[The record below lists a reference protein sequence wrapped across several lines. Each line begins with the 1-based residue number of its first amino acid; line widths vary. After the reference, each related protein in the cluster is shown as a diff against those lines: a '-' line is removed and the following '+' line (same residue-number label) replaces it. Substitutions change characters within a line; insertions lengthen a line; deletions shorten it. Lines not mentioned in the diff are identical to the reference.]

1 MNDYNDLMNEYEEI
15 KNEIT
20 EETKCLANA
29 IIRIKSFQAGLDIF
43 RTNILMIP
51 EQNSKYFKEIDESII
66 DFSNKL
72 LSIKNLINNDM
83 ISPLNG
89 LSENANFV
97 SKNNLDIFNNI
108 KITLIQERQKLNKTK
123 DDYINF
129 ISKDSELITK
139 NEDENLFFNAKKEN
153 YFQLYKY
160 EVNQMNTIIQ
170 ENNNAYQ
177 KMYND
182 INNWREINKTKIW
195 FYLEKL
201 AQNIEKVGNYF
212 IDCSKNMIKAINEE
226 KEKDRI
232 LKNKG
237 NNIKNPRFEKIII
250 EDIDKK
256 EENKIETENKKNSD
270 NVNDFFDFDIVD
282 VNDIEFNYNEKDKK
296 TSEAT
301 NKKKK
306 GLGIFEKINPFAKKD
321 KSETNL
327 VSKNNSNQNE
337 KEESKLS
344 GNNKENNSEGKY
356 EKIINDIINKMIG
369 KDELLS
375 QDIRELMKLLKMEN
389 SSTKKLYSYTF
400 LRKLR
405 EMNKK
410 YIINLNNRKNFM
422 HLSNILNDIV
432 INDIK
437 DINDIT
443 EYNID
448 ILKLIIEISQIIIYK
463 DLYLFNILRKKNQYL
478 STKTFWSKIIMNFFI
493 NDLNKQSKIIL
504 KNQKKTKEKDNSH
517 SDKSKET
524 NIYLLEYIKFSNQIT
539 NYKKLNTEQK
549 IKLDQYA
556 RNNIPN
562 VLTKVIEGM
571 CSFYVKKNIIQEVIH
586 DFGKIFGF
594 KQEDNDYYNLLSET
608 YLNRNYIFNLK
619 KLSLQ
624 EKSEEKI
631 SKIIIISNVAK
642 FLPKNNFINLL
653 HLEKY
658 MTEPIKK
665 NIFKNFLSENISI
678 DERTRLWGLML
689 GISQIKKDYNYTQIL
704 NNILKSLENNEI
716 KKDSEFGKNIET
728 IILDVNRTFLKD
740 KSKSDIHQKSLKNI
754 LMCLVYIFKDV
765 GYFQGM
771 NYIAAFLFQVLD
783 LDEETTFYY
792 MLAIQKNTKFEEIFQ
807 KNLYLL
813 TMFFEVFKKILKI
826 YIPEIYQHEI
836 NNDLNENYYMPPWF
850 LTLFM
855 FSATAFDKKDAPKFI
870 FLIMEDFFLNGW
882 SAIFNAGYTVIQYHR
897 NEILGLK
904 LDKLLHYMVNNF
916 AKEDAKNENY
926 ENIKKLYIKNSFKI
940 NEELISKLLK
950 IKKYEENKNLNI

>member
-129 ISKDSELITK
+129 VSKDSELITK

-237 NNIKNPRFEKIII
+237 NIIKNPRFEKIII

-306 GLGIFEKINPFAKKD
+306 GLGIFE
-321 KSETNL
+321 
-327 VSKNNSNQNE
+327 
-337 KEESKLS
+337 
-344 GNNKENNSEGKY
+344 NKSEGKY
-356 EKIINDIINKMIG
+356 EKIINDITNKMIG

-422 HLSNILNDIV
+422 HVSNI
-432 INDIK
+432 
-437 DINDIT
+437 
-443 EYNID
+443 
-448 ILKLIIEISQIIIYK
+448 
-463 DLYLFNILRKKNQYL
+463 
-478 STKTFWSKIIMNFFI
+478 
-493 NDLNKQSKIIL
+493 
-504 KNQKKTKEKDNSH
+504 
-517 SDKSKET
+517 
-524 NIYLLEYIKFSNQIT
+524 
-539 NYKKLNTEQK
+539 
-549 IKLDQYA
+549 
-556 RNNIPN
+556 
-562 VLTKVIEGM
+562 
-571 CSFYVKKNIIQEVIH
+571 
-586 DFGKIFGF
+586 
-594 KQEDNDYYNLLSET
+594 
-608 YLNRNYIFNLK
+608 
-619 KLSLQ
+619 
-624 EKSEEKI
+624 
-631 SKIIIISNVAK
+631 
-642 FLPKNNFINLL
+642 
-653 HLEKY
+653 
-658 MTEPIKK
+658 
-665 NIFKNFLSENISI
+665 
-678 DERTRLWGLML
+678 
-689 GISQIKKDYNYTQIL
+689 
-704 NNILKSLENNEI
+704 
-716 KKDSEFGKNIET
+716 
-728 IILDVNRTFLKD
+728 
-740 KSKSDIHQKSLKNI
+740 
-754 LMCLVYIFKDV
+754 
-765 GYFQGM
+765 
-771 NYIAAFLFQVLD
+771 
-783 LDEETTFYY
+783 
-792 MLAIQKNTKFEEIFQ
+792 
-807 KNLYLL
+807 
-813 TMFFEVFKKILKI
+813 
-826 YIPEIYQHEI
+826 
-836 NNDLNENYYMPPWF
+836 
-850 LTLFM
+850 
-855 FSATAFDKKDAPKFI
+855 
-870 FLIMEDFFLNGW
+870 
-882 SAIFNAGYTVIQYHR
+882 
-897 NEILGLK
+897 
-904 LDKLLHYMVNNF
+904 
-916 AKEDAKNENY
+916 
-926 ENIKKLYIKNSFKI
+926 
-940 NEELISKLLK
+940 
-950 IKKYEENKNLNI
+950 

>member
-51 EQNSKYFKEIDESII
+51 EQNTKYFKEIDESII

-129 ISKDSELITK
+129 VSKDSELITK

-232 LKNKG
+232 LKNKE

-250 EDIDKK
+250 EDFDKK

-306 GLGIFEKINPFAKKD
+306 VIGIFEKIKSFAKKD

-327 VSKNNSNQNE
+327 VPKNSNNQNE

-356 EKIINDIINKMIG
+356 EKIINDI
-369 KDELLS
+369 
-375 QDIRELMKLLKMEN
+375 
-389 SSTKKLYSYTF
+389 
-400 LRKLR
+400 
-405 EMNKK
+405 
-410 YIINLNNRKNFM
+410 
-422 HLSNILNDIV
+422 
-432 INDIK
+432 
-437 DINDIT
+437 
-443 EYNID
+443 
-448 ILKLIIEISQIIIYK
+448 
-463 DLYLFNILRKKNQYL
+463 
-478 STKTFWSKIIMNFFI
+478 
-493 NDLNKQSKIIL
+493 
-504 KNQKKTKEKDNSH
+504 
-517 SDKSKET
+517 T
-524 NIYLLEYIKFSNQIT
+524 N
-539 NYKKLNTEQK
+539 
-549 IKLDQYA
+549 
-556 RNNIPN
+556 
-562 VLTKVIEGM
+562 
-571 CSFYVKKNIIQEVIH
+571 
-586 DFGKIFGF
+586 
-594 KQEDNDYYNLLSET
+594 
-608 YLNRNYIFNLK
+608 
-619 KLSLQ
+619 
-624 EKSEEKI
+624 
-631 SKIIIISNVAK
+631 
-642 FLPKNNFINLL
+642 
-653 HLEKY
+653 
-658 MTEPIKK
+658 
-665 NIFKNFLSENISI
+665 
-678 DERTRLWGLML
+678 
-689 GISQIKKDYNYTQIL
+689 
-704 NNILKSLENNEI
+704 
-716 KKDSEFGKNIET
+716 
-728 IILDVNRTFLKD
+728 
-740 KSKSDIHQKSLKNI
+740 
-754 LMCLVYIFKDV
+754 
-765 GYFQGM
+765 
-771 NYIAAFLFQVLD
+771 
-783 LDEETTFYY
+783 
-792 MLAIQKNTKFEEIFQ
+792 
-807 KNLYLL
+807 
-813 TMFFEVFKKILKI
+813 
-826 YIPEIYQHEI
+826 
-836 NNDLNENYYMPPWF
+836 
-850 LTLFM
+850 
-855 FSATAFDKKDAPKFI
+855 
-870 FLIMEDFFLNGW
+870 
-882 SAIFNAGYTVIQYHR
+882 
-897 NEILGLK
+897 
-904 LDKLLHYMVNNF
+904 
-916 AKEDAKNENY
+916 
-926 ENIKKLYIKNSFKI
+926 
-940 NEELISKLLK
+940 
-950 IKKYEENKNLNI
+950 